1 MAVLTIANFGQEQ
14 MSYRS
19 NNFPYGLWYF
29 VANVGTGSTYT
40 NWHAKTA
47 TYSGVWA
54 YDHFENSMWFRC
66 QLNVPQG
73 TVLENVSFKV
83 YGYTNNMNCTQQLSY
98 RWYAVATDNCAAPT
112 LNTYPTANDGTRYNA
127 QTLTDSYVYWEPTR
141 PALYMLNE
149 EIVLPDFAPLIN
161 EILARPGWVSGNYVG
176 ITAKIYGVN
185 ETDNFYTPYTQL
197 VGVKGLGSAN
207 PPTASYDELVPPDA
221 PVASAQGGILEN
233 TISWNPVAGATSY
246 NIYWD
251 YSSPVTTEAGFYHEK
266 ITGVTSPYDHTGL
279 AAGIPIY
286 YIVTALA
293 GSDPYF
299 AESDPSN
306 EVSATPHNSSNTFG
320 RIIW

>member
-73 TVLENVSFKV
+73 TVLENVNFKV
-83 YGYTNNMNCTQQLSY
+83 YGYSNSMNCTQQLSY

-112 LNTYPTANDGTRYNA
+112 LNSYPVVNDGTRYTV
-127 QTLTDSYVYWEPTR
+127 QTLTSGYVDWDPTR
-141 PALYMLNE
+141 PALYMTNE
-149 EIVLPDFAPLIN
+149 EITLPDFAPIIN

-176 ITAKIYGVN
+176 ITAVMYGVN

-197 VGVKGLGSAN
+197 VGVKGLGTAN
-207 PPTASYDELVPPDA
+207 PPTASYDELVAPDP
-221 PVASAQGGILEN
+221 PVAYAQGGVFKI
-233 TISWNPVAGATSY
+233 TISWAPVAGATSY
-246 NIYWD
+246 NIYWSEFPLVD
-251 YSSPVTTEAGFYHEK
+251 PEVDTK
-266 ITGVTSPYDHTGL
+266 ITGVTSPYEHTPL
-279 AAGIPIY
+279 APYTPIF
-286 YIVTALA
+286 YIVVACV
-293 GSDPYF
+293 GSSPYF
-299 AESDPSN
+299 VESDPSN
-306 EVSATPHNSSNTFG
+306 EVSATPSSNTSSVG
-320 RIIW
+320 SIVW